1 MLRTKN
7 GLNGFN
13 GKNSRR
19 VLLPFDPFNPFNP
32 FNPYPACSCPTR
44 QAVLPGYDQHSRQ
57 V

>member
-32 FNPYPACSCPTR
+32 YPACSCPTR